1 MSNTTNKARKS
12 HPMTP
17 HLIKSQGFTLVEL
30 LVTVVVL
37 AIGLLG
43 MAGLQTTGL
52 SANQSAYHRSQA
64 TVAISDIIDRMRSNT
79 TGVTNNDYVE
89 DGSTLT
95 VNTSTSTTGQDCID
109 NTAGCTPAELA
120 SHDIAQ
126 WARYFSTSGGNTPI
140 LPNASGAIARTGSNY
155 IATITWEEITWN
167 EEGTLKEAQNKQMV
181 VNFFL

>member
-1 MSNTTNKARKS
+1 MNKASLPS
-12 HPMTP
+12 H
-17 HLIKSQGFTLVEL
+17 HNQGFTLVEL
-30 LVTVVVL
+30 LVTVVIL

-64 TVAISDIIDRMRSNT
+64 TIAISDIIDRMRSNA
-79 TGVTNNDYVE
+79 TGVTNDAYVA
-89 DGSTLT
+89 DGNTLT
-95 VNTSTSTTGQDCID
+95 VNTSSTITDQECID

-120 SHDIAQ
+120 THDIAQ
-126 WARYFSTSGGNTPI
+126 WARYFSTTDGNIPT

-155 IATITWEEITWN
+155 TATITWEEITWN
-167 EEGTLKEAQNKQMV
+167 SEGTLKEAQNKQMV